1 MQNPRGDI
9 TSLLADWQGG
19 DAAALEAL
27 TPLIYEELRSMA
39 SSYMRRERAGHTL
52 EPTAVV
58 HEAYLRLSRQ
68 GGTAWENRSHFY
80 GIASKLMR
88 QVLVDHA
95 RKHLTGKRGTGAKPV
110 ALTEA
115 IAFAPSGAAD
125 FIDMNSALDRLAQLD
140 ERKARAVELHYFGG
154 LNMEET
160 AALLKVSAVTIQ
172 RDLKFAEAWL
182 LGELGGSPAGAAK
195 A

>member
-1 MQNPRGDI
+1 M
-9 TSLLADWQGG
+9 
-19 DAAALEAL
+19 AA
-27 TPLIYEELRSMA
+27 
-39 SSYMRRERAGHTL
+39 SYMRRERVGHTL

-68 GGTAWENRSHFY
+68 GGNAWENRSHFY

-95 RKHLTGKRGTGAKPV
+95 RKHLTGKRGEGARPV

-125 FIDMNSALDRLAQLD
+125 FIDMNTALDRLARLD

-154 LNMEET
+154 LNMDET
-160 AALLKVSAVTIQ
+160 ASLLKVSTVTIQ

-182 LGELGGSPAGAAK
+182 LGELSGPSAETAK